1 MYGHRTSIL
10 LTDEI
15 YEKVG
20 KTAKDLGFSNS
31 DFIRQAITNYLREW
45 GGI

>member
-10 LTDEI
+10 LTSDI

-20 KTAKDLGFSNS
+20 KTAKKLGSSNS
-31 DFIRQAITNYLREW
+31 DFIRHSIVKHLKEW
-45 GGI
+45 EGI